1 MERILSLFTATD
13 ILALALGVALL
24 TFGRRLYWL
33 ALGGIGFFFGL
44 WLGSVVL
51 PESSGALEL
60 GLAFLAGI
68 FGAFLAIQAQ
78 KMAVALGGFALGAF
92 SGFWLASEILAP
104 ALRFDS
110 QLWIWLIAAVAA
122 VLGVTFASVL
132 FEASLIFVSSF
143 VGALLVA
150 SRSHLGSPQETWFFL
165 LLICLGV
172 MTQSRGEEKKD
183 DDD

>member
-13 ILALALGVALL
+13 LLAIVLGVALL

-33 ALGGIGFFFGL
+33 ALGGIGFFLGL
-44 WLGSVVL
+44 WLGSFLV
-51 PESSGALEL
+51 PGSNGGFEL
-60 GLAFLAGI
+60 GLAFLIGI
-68 FGAFLAIQAQ
+68 LGAWLAVLAQ
-78 KMAVALGGFALGAF
+78 KLAVAVGGFALGGF
-92 SGFWLASEILAP
+92 MGFWLASEVLAP
-104 ALRFDS
+104 TLRFDS
-110 QLWIWLIAAVAA
+110 QLWIWLLAALAA
-122 VLGVTFASVL
+122 VLGITFASVL

-165 LLICLGV
+165 LLLCLGV
-172 MTQSRGEEKKD
+172 MTQSRGKEKD